1 MEHPKATEE
10 EGHRRIARE
19 IHDDFG
25 QRAAALSLLLGAFRK
40 RLPAGDPLLRELESL
55 GKSAG
60 ELGEDLRRF
69 SHDLHP
75 GGLERRGLAAALRDH
90 CEQTA
95 ARFGLA
101 IELEADP
108 AELEGL
114 PFEIALALFRV
125 AQEGL
130 ANTLRHAGA
139 SRVRLRVKSRGSFV
153 HLTLED
159 DGRGFD
165 LAAARRSSGL
175 GLAGIEERA
184 RMFGGRCRIRSGRR
198 GTELALQIP
207 LPEPEGLWGQL
218 RSLLFRHRGL
228 ALAIAA
234 AFLVLSAGLLAI
246 WQQARRAEQEA
257 RRADATVR
265 FLEDLFRA
273 ANPRLTQGQVPDAR
287 ELLRRGSDKLSR
299 ALLDQPLQRA
309 RLLET
314 LGGIESE
321 LGLYDAARPHL
332 EESLALRRR
341 QHGDSHPEVAA
352 TLARLGTLAQRSG
365 QGDPIAL
372 FQQALD
378 MNRQGKNPDG
388 PEKTIML
395 LNQLGSAFASKR
407 RYAEAETSL
416 RSALAAAEQAWGE
429 EDIRLAHLLH
439 NLAGIENFG
448 GDLAASE
455 KLLERTIALRQ
466 RHLTA
471 EDPDLLESL
480 EALGVLRLSQKRFAE
495 AEVLLEP
502 LLATTEKIYGKDHPN
517 CARVCLNLALVRRNL
532 GRIEEALA
540 LLQRARDIAD
550 RKLAPDQYLSV
561 RIREAAAK
569 L

>member
-1 MEHPKATEE
+1 MEHPKSTEE

-40 RLPAGDPLLRELESL
+40 RLPAGDKLIGELEAL
-55 GKSAG
+55 GRSAS

-75 GGLERRGLAAALRDH
+75 GSLERRGLAEALRDH
-90 CEQTA
+90 CEQAA
-95 ARFGLA
+95 ARFGLE
-101 IELEADP
+101 ITVEADP
-108 AELEGL
+108 GELAGL

-130 ANTLRHAGA
+130 ANTIRHAGA
-139 SRVRLRVKSRGSFV
+139 RRVRLRVKSRGSLV
-153 HLTLED
+153 QLELED

-184 RMFGGRCRIRSGRR
+184 RMFGGRCRIRSGLR
-198 GTELALQIP
+198 GTALALQIP

-234 AFLVLSAGLLAI
+234 AFLVLAAGLVAI

-287 ELLRRGSDKLSR
+287 ELLRRGSEKLSR

-309 RLLET
+309 RLLDA

-332 EESLALRRR
+332 EESLVLRRR
-341 QHGDSHPEVAA
+341 QHGGNHPEVVEA
-352 TLARLGTLAQRSG
+352 LARLGTLAQRSG
-365 QGDPIAL
+365 QGDAIAL
-372 FQQALD
+372 FEQALH
-378 MNRQGKNPDG
+378 MNRQGKNQEG
-388 PEKTIML
+388 SEKTIML
-395 LNQLGSAFASKR
+395 LNQLGSAFASER
-407 RYAEAETSL
+407 RFEEAEASL
-416 RSALAAAEQAWGE
+416 RSALAAAEKAWGQD
-429 EDIRLAHLLH
+429 DIRLAHLLH

-466 RHLTA
+466 RHLA
-471 EDPDLLESL
+471 ANDPDLLESL
-480 EALGVLRLSQKRFAE
+480 EAFAVLRLNQRRSAE
-495 AEVLLEP
+495 AAALLEP
-502 LLATTEKIYGKDHPN
+502 LLATTEKIYGQDHPN
-517 CARVCLNLALVRRNL
+517 CARVCLNLAIAIHDL
-532 GRIEEALA
+532 GRVDEAKSLLA
-540 LLQRARDIAD
+540 RARDIAD
-550 RKLAPDQYLSV
+550 RKLGPDQYLSV
-561 RIREAAAK
+561 KIRETAATF
-569 L
+569 